1 MYIIDLIILYDVY
14 TLMRLL
20 TRRPPTKN
28 DLLMSAEGKLRGVS
42 WGLITDH
49 SLQCFNGTNCKT
61 ILCSKMT
68 DVFSRS
74 RAEAKE
80 SRGASSFSAFWWTL
94 GDPICDARRSTS
106 CFWLTFRAST
116 WVDIY
121 ERWRADR
128 IAIWQKESC
137 YVAKLPWTSMEVRKV
152 PWILL
157 LLRAVR

>member
-1 MYIIDLIILYDVY
+1 MMTLECVSIDFRIDNESCLCLFDAYNRSNHTVCTYVY
-14 TLMRLL
+14 TLMWLL

-42 WGLITDH
+42 WGLINDH

-68 DVFSRS
+68 DVFSRP

-128 IAIWQKESC
+128 IALW
-137 YVAKLPWTSMEVRKV
+137 
-152 PWILL
+152 
-157 LLRAVR
+157 